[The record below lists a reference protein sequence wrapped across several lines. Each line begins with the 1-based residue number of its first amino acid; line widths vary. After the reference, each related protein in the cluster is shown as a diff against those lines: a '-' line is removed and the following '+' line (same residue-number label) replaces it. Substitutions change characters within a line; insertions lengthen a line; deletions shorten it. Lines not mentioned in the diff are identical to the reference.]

1 MKILER
7 IRTRLRYRRLTA
19 AQRLSV
25 DYLIE
30 ADRVRKRLEEDA
42 DRLDR
47 LVPRLT
53 RRFALLQDELDA
65 GSAKLQHD
73 LDTARQLEKTHG
85 TALEALRGE
94 NKILNAEMEALVQ
107 ANQAHLERHRAET
120 AIQVMRHT
128 MSTKSPEE

>member
-7 IRTRLRYRRLTA
+7 IRNRLRYRRLTA

-30 ADRVRKRLEEDA
+30 ADRVRKALATDA
-42 DRLDR
+42 DRLDG
-47 LVPRLT
+47 LMPRLT
-53 RRFALLQDELDA
+53 SRLAVLQGELDA
-65 GSAKLQHD
+65 RSTKLQRD
-73 LDTARQLEKTHG
+73 LDAARQLEKAHE

-107 ANQAHLERHRAET
+107 ANQAHLERYRAET
-120 AIQVMRHT
+120 SIQVMRHT